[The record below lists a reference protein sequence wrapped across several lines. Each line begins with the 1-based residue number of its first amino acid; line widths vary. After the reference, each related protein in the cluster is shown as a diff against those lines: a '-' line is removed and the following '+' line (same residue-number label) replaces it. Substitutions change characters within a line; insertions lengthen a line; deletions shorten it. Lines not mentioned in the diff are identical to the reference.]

1 MSKRKAEVEEIPL
14 LGRPGRSL
22 KMGIVGVPNVG
33 KSTLFNCLTK
43 LNIPAENFP
52 FCTIDPNVARVNV
65 PDERFDILCQHH
77 NPASKVPAD
86 LTVCPSLLL
95 PLLPPFFPRSFFFLC
110 LCSRPFLC
118 YPRLCSVLVL
128 VLVFCV
134 VVVRY

>member
-86 LTVCPSLLL
+86 LTVCLHLLFPFLLL
-95 PLLPPFFPRSFFFLC
+95 LSFLLFSFFSCSRLC
-110 LCSRPFLC
+110 LLF
-118 YPRLCSVLVL
+118 
-128 VLVFCV
+128 V
-134 VVVRY
+134 VSWSLWW